1 MERETRRS
9 AALGRLDELVGR
21 WELQATVE
29 GQRMAGGRTSFDW
42 IEDGAF
48 LVQHADADTIVARW
62 EKSRDGSS
70 WELDFEL
77 T

>member
-42 IEDGAF
+42 IEDGASWF
-48 LVQHADADTIVARW
+48 NTQTPTRSWLAGRSLATVRA
-62 EKSRDGSS
+62 GSS
-70 WELDFEL
+70 
-77 T
+77 TSS